1 MIRTY
6 KPNADL
12 FFNKPYFLVKLV
24 ERINIYISN
33 LEKKRGGGAHVYIL
47 QLTVVIHY
55 FVAEINSLYGFPYIT
70 S

>member
-24 ERINIYISN
+24 EQIKYNKKQPRKGLLMYIF
-33 LEKKRGGGAHVYIL
+33 K
-47 QLTVVIHY
+47 LTVVNHY
-55 FVAEINSLYGFPYIT
+55 FVAEINSLYNSPYIA

>member
-33 LEKKRGGGAHVYIL
+33 LEKKGGVFMYIF
-47 QLTVVIHY
+47 Y
-55 FVAEINSLYGFPYIT
+55 N
-70 S
+70 

>member
-33 LEKKRGGGAHVYIL
+33 LEKKRGGVLMYIF
-47 QLTVVIHY
+47 Y
-55 FVAEINSLYGFPYIT
+55 N
-70 S
+70 